1 MQEMNYQKPTRKPR
15 KAPPKPALKEAET
28 PEARQ
33 EERSLGKMKTQRT
46 CPPLIGRS
54 PNYVERVGL
63 GTLRVIS
70 ADGLKEEGNA

>member
-1 MQEMNYQKPTRKPR
+1 MQEMNYQEPKKTAR
-15 KAPPKPALKEAET
+15 KAPAKKAQVQKTSDE
-28 PEARQ
+28 RS
-33 EERSLGKMKTQRT
+33 EERSLGVMETQKH

-70 ADGLKEEGNA
+70 AEGLAEEPNG